1 MRRTSAITLA
11 GVTALA
17 LTVSACGREDAG
29 SGAAETGKAVST
41 GAATGTITMWAMGA
55 EGENL
60 PKLTKEFEAANPGVK
75 VQVTAIPWD
84 AAHDKFTTAI
94 TANKT
99 PDVAMV
105 GTTWMGEFAG
115 MDALDPTPGEI
126 DKSVFFEGAQKTTEV
141 DGTSYGVP
149 WYVETRLVYY
159 RTDLAEKAGITTPP
173 TDWDGLKDDG
183 QGHAGQGRREVRHR
197 PAGRRHRF
205 LAVGH
210 AVRVVR
216 GRRPHQGR
224 RQGVQL
230 RQPRDARRRSQYYQS
245 FFTDGISDKA
255 APATPTTEPDFASG
269 KVPMFISGPWM
280 MSAVEKAG
288 GGGVQGQVRRLRRSR
303 PTSCPSSF
311 VGGSNLVVFKNTQN
325 RDSSWKLVQ
334 LALGPQDPG
343 RSGTACRPTCP
354 SVKSAWQDPA
364 LTADTKLAV
373 FGKQLET
380 AQAPPSFPT
389 WEQVVT
395 VVRHRDGEDHEVRR
409 RPGRLAEDRAEAG
422 RVHRDRE
429 LTMSTATERDAASVG
444 SAQPGTAGPVPPS
457 TDGTPAAG
465 GRGGPRGS
473 SRCRSV
479 CSSSS
484 SRSGRWPSHCS

>member
-1 MRRTSAITLA
+1 MRRTSAITVA

-17 LTVSACGREDAG
+17 LTVSACGREEAG
-29 SGAAETGKAVST
+29 SGATETGKAVST
-41 GAATGTITMWAMGA
+41 GAATGTITVWAMGA

-60 PKLTKEFEAANPGVK
+60 PTLAKEFETANPGVK
-75 VQVTAIPWD
+75 VEVTPIPWD

-105 GTTWMGEFAG
+105 GTTWMGEFAQLG
-115 MDALDPTPGEI
+115 ALDPTPGQI

-141 DGTSYGVP
+141 DGTSYGIP

-159 RTDLAEKAGITTPP
+159 RTDLAEKAGITEPP
-173 TDWDGLKDDG
+173 TDWDGLKSMAKAMQDKAGAKWGIGLQAGGTGSWQSVMPFAWSAGADLTKDG
-183 QGHAGQGRREVRHR
+183 GKAYNFDSPEVLK
-197 PAGRRHRF
+197 ATE
-205 LAVGH
+205 
-210 AVRVVR
+210 
-216 GRRPHQGR
+216 
-224 RQGVQL
+224 
-230 RQPRDARRRSQYYQS
+230 YYQS

-288 GGGVQGQVRRLRRSR
+288 GEGFKDKYDVMQI
-303 PTSCPSSF
+303 PADKTSSSF
-311 VGGSNLVVFKNTQN
+311 VGGSNLVVFKNTKN
-325 RDSSWKLVQ
+325 RDSSWKFVQ
-334 LALGPQDPG
+334 WLADPKVQVKWYQL
-343 RSGTACRPTCP
+343 STDLP

-364 LTADTKLAV
+364 LTADTKLAT

-395 VVRHRDGEDHEVRR
+395 SFD
-409 RPGRLAEDRAEAG
+409 
-422 RVHRDRE
+422 
-429 LTMSTATERDAASVG
+429 TEMEKVTKTGAD
-444 SAQPGTAGPVPPS
+444 
-457 TDGTPAAG
+457 PAAALKTVQQQADSIG
-465 GRGGPRGS
+465 TGN
-473 SRCRSV
+473 
-479 CSSSS
+479 
-484 SRSGRWPSHCS
+484 

>member
-17 LTVSACGREDAG
+17 LTVSACGRNDAAG
-29 SGAAETGKAVST
+29 GAAATGKAVSS
-41 GAATGTITMWAMGA
+41 GAAKGTITVWAMGA
-55 EGENL
+55 EGQNL
-60 PKLTKEFEAANPGVK
+60 PTLAQEFEAANPGVK

-115 MDALDPTPGEI
+115 MDALDPTPGSI
-126 DKSVFFEGAQKTTEV
+126 DKSVFFDGAQKTTEV
-141 DGTSYGVP
+141 GGTSYGVP

-159 RTDLAEKAGITTPP
+159 RTDLAKKAGITTPP
-173 TDWDGLKDDG
+173 TDWDGLKTMAKAMQDKAGAKYGIGLQAGGTGSWQSIMPFAWSAGADLTKDG
-183 QGHAGQGRREVRHR
+183 GKAYNFDSPEVLK
-197 PAGRRHRF
+197 ATK
-205 LAVGH
+205 
-210 AVRVVR
+210 
-216 GRRPHQGR
+216 
-224 RQGVQL
+224 
-230 RQPRDARRRSQYYQS
+230 YYQS

-288 GGGVQGQVRRLRRSR
+288 GGNKFKDKYDVFQIPADKMS
-303 PTSCPSSF
+303 SSF
-311 VGGSNLVVFKNTQN
+311 VGGSNLAVFKNTKN
-325 RDSSWKLVQ
+325 RDSAWKFVQ
-334 LALGPQDPG
+334 WLSDPKTQVKWYG
-343 RSGTACRPTCP
+343 MSTDLP

-364 LTADTKLAV
+364 LTADKKLAV

-395 VVRHRDGEDHEVRR
+395 SFD
-409 RPGRLAEDRAEAG
+409 
-422 RVHRDRE
+422 
-429 LTMSTATERDAASVG
+429 TEMEKVTKTGAD
-444 SAQPGTAGPVPPS
+444 
-457 TDGTPAAG
+457 PAAALKTVQKQADSIG
-465 GRGGPRGS
+465 TGN
-473 SRCRSV
+473 
-479 CSSSS
+479 
-484 SRSGRWPSHCS
+484 

>member
-29 SGAAETGKAVST
+29 SGAAQTGKAVAS
-41 GAATGTITMWAMGA
+41 GAATGTITVWAMGA
-55 EGENL
+55 EGEKL
-60 PKLTKEFEAANPGVK
+60 PDLTKEFEAANPGVK

-115 MDALDPTPGEI
+115 MDALDPTPGEV
-126 DKSVFFEGAQKTTEV
+126 DKSAFFEGAQKTTEV

-149 WYVETRLVYY
+149 WYVETRVIYY
-159 RTDLAEKAGITTPP
+159 RTDLAEKAGVTTPP
-173 TDWDGLKDDG
+173 TDWAGLKSMAKAMQDKAGAKYGIGLQAGGTGSWQSVMPFAWSAGADLTKDG
-183 QGHAGQGRREVRHR
+183 GKAYNFDSPEVLK
-197 PAGRRHRF
+197 A
-205 LAVGH
+205 AE
-210 AVRVVR
+210 
-216 GRRPHQGR
+216 
-224 RQGVQL
+224 
-230 RQPRDARRRSQYYQS
+230 YYQS

-288 GGGVQGQVRRLRRSR
+288 GEGFKDKYDVMQIPADVKS
-303 PTSCPSSF
+303 SSF

-325 RDSSWKLVQ
+325 RDSAWKLVNW
-334 LALGPQDPG
+334 LSDPKTQVKWYG
-343 RSGTACRPTCP
+343 MSTDLP
-354 SVKSAWQDPA
+354 SVQSAWQDPA
-364 LTADTKLAV
+364 LTADSKLAV

-395 VVRHRDGEDHEVRR
+395 SFDSEMEKVTKTGAD
-409 RPGRLAEDRAEAG
+409 
-422 RVHRDRE
+422 
-429 LTMSTATERDAASVG
+429 
-444 SAQPGTAGPVPPS
+444 
-457 TDGTPAAG
+457 PAAALKTVQKQAESIG
-465 GRGGPRGS
+465 TGN
-473 SRCRSV
+473 
-479 CSSSS
+479 
-484 SRSGRWPSHCS
+484 

>member
-1 MRRTSAITLA
+1 MRRTSAITVA
-11 GVTALA
+11 SVTALA
-17 LTVSACGREDAG
+17 LTVSGCGREAADSPSSASG
-29 SGAAETGKAVST
+29 SAVAS

-75 VQVTAIPWD
+75 VEVTAIPWD
-84 AAHDKFTTAI
+84 AAHDKFVTAI

-141 DGTSYGVP
+141 AGTSYGIP

-159 RTDLAEKAGITTPP
+159 RTDLAKKAGITTPP
-173 TDWDGLKDDG
+173 TDWAGLKDMAKAMQDKAGAKYGIGLQAGGVGSWQSVMPFAWSAGADLTKDG
-183 QGHAGQGRREVRHR
+183 GKAYNFDSPENLK
-197 PAGRRHRF
+197 A
-205 LAVGH
+205 AE
-210 AVRVVR
+210 
-216 GRRPHQGR
+216 
-224 RQGVQL
+224 
-230 RQPRDARRRSQYYQS
+230 YYQS
-245 FFTDGISDKA
+245 FVTDGISDKA
-255 APATPTTEPDFASG
+255 APATPTTEPDFVSG

-288 GGGVQGQVRRLRRSR
+288 GEGFKDKYDVMQIPADKQS
-303 PTSCPSSF
+303 SSF
-311 VGGSNLVVFKNTQN
+311 VGGSNLVVFKNTKN

-334 LALGPQDPG
+334 WLADPKTQVKWYG
-343 RSGTACRPTCP
+343 MSTDLP

-364 LTADTKLAV
+364 LTADPKLAV

-380 AQAPPSFPT
+380 AQAPPTFPT

-395 VVRHRDGEDHEVRR
+395 SYD
-409 RPGRLAEDRAEAG
+409 
-422 RVHRDRE
+422 
-429 LTMSTATERDAASVG
+429 TEMEKVTKTGAD
-444 SAQPGTAGPVPPS
+444 
-457 TDGTPAAG
+457 PAAALKTVQSQAESIG
-465 GRGGPRGS
+465 TGN
-473 SRCRSV
+473 
-479 CSSSS
+479 
-484 SRSGRWPSHCS
+484 

>member
-17 LTVSACGREDAG
+17 LTVSACGRNDAAG
-29 SGAAETGKAVST
+29 GAAATGKAVSS
-41 GAATGTITMWAMGA
+41 GAAKGTITVWAMGA
-55 EGENL
+55 EGQNL
-60 PKLTKEFEAANPGVK
+60 PTLAKEFEAANPGVK

-115 MDALDPTPGEI
+115 MDALDPTPGSI
-126 DKSVFFEGAQKTTEV
+126 DKSAFFEGAQKTTEV

-159 RTDLAEKAGITTPP
+159 RTDLAKKAGITTPP
-173 TDWDGLKDDG
+173 TDWDGLKTMAKAMQDKAGAKYGIGLQAGGTGSWQSVMPFAWSAGADLTKDG
-183 QGHAGQGRREVRHR
+183 GKAYNFDSPEVLK
-197 PAGRRHRF
+197 AT
-205 LAVGH
+205 
-210 AVRVVR
+210 
-216 GRRPHQGR
+216 
-224 RQGVQL
+224 
-230 RQPRDARRRSQYYQS
+230 QYYQS

-288 GGGVQGQVRRLRRSR
+288 GGAKFKDKYDVFQI
-303 PTSCPSSF
+303 PADKTSSSF
-311 VGGSNLVVFKNTQN
+311 VGGSNLAVFKNTKN
-325 RDSSWKLVQ
+325 RDSAWKLVQ
-334 LALGPQDPG
+334 WLADPKVQVKWYQ
-343 RSGTACRPTCP
+343 SSTDLP

-364 LTADTKLAV
+364 LTADKKLAV

-380 AQAPPSFPT
+380 AQAPPSFAT
-389 WEQVVT
+389 WEQVITSFDTEMEKVT
-395 VVRHRDGEDHEVRR
+395 KTGAD
-409 RPGRLAEDRAEAG
+409 
-422 RVHRDRE
+422 
-429 LTMSTATERDAASVG
+429 
-444 SAQPGTAGPVPPS
+444 
-457 TDGTPAAG
+457 PAAALKTVQQQADSIGTG
-465 GRGGPRGS
+465 G
-473 SRCRSV
+473 
-479 CSSSS
+479 
-484 SRSGRWPSHCS
+484 

>member
-17 LTVSACGREDAG
+17 LTVSACGRSDAG
-29 SGAAETGKAVST
+29 SGAAQTGKAVSS

-55 EGENL
+55 EGEKL
-60 PKLTKEFEAANPGVK
+60 PQLTKEFEAANPGVK

-115 MDALDPTPGEI
+115 MNALDPTPG
-126 DKSVFFEGAQKTTEV
+126 SVDTSAFFDGAQKTTEV
-141 DGTSYGVP
+141 NGTSFGVP
-149 WYVETRLVYY
+149 WYVETRLVFY
-159 RTDLAEKAGITTPP
+159 RTDLAKKAGITAPP
-173 TDWDGLKDDG
+173 TDWAGLKNMAKAMQDKAGAKYGIGLQAGGTGSWQSVMPFAWSAGADLTKDG
-183 QGHAGQGRREVRHR
+183 GKAYNFDSPEVLK
-197 PAGRRHRF
+197 A
-205 LAVGH
+205 
-210 AVRVVR
+210 
-216 GRRPHQGR
+216 
-224 RQGVQL
+224 
-230 RQPRDARRRSQYYQS
+230 SQYYQS

-288 GGGVQGQVRRLRRSR
+288 GKGFKDKYDVMQIPADKQS
-303 PTSCPSSF
+303 SSF
-311 VGGSNLVVFKNTQN
+311 VGGSNLVVFKNTKN
-325 RDSSWKLVQ
+325 RDSSWKLVNW
-334 LALGPQDPG
+334 LSDPKTQVKWYG
-343 RSGTACRPTCP
+343 MSTDLPA
-354 SVKSAWQDPA
+354 VKSAWQDPA
-364 LTADTKLAV
+364 LTADKKLAV

-395 VVRHRDGEDHEVRR
+395 SFD
-409 RPGRLAEDRAEAG
+409 
-422 RVHRDRE
+422 
-429 LTMSTATERDAASVG
+429 TEMEKVTKTGAD
-444 SAQPGTAGPVPPS
+444 
-457 TDGTPAAG
+457 PAAALKTVQKQAESIG
-465 GRGGPRGS
+465 TGS
-473 SRCRSV
+473 
-479 CSSSS
+479 
-484 SRSGRWPSHCS
+484 

>member
-29 SGAAETGKAVST
+29 GGAAATGKAVSS
-41 GAATGTITMWAMGA
+41 GAAKGTITVWAMGA
-55 EGENL
+55 EGEKL
-60 PKLTKEFEAANPGVK
+60 PALVKEFEAANPGVK

-115 MDALDPTPGEI
+115 MDALDPTPGSI

-173 TDWDGLKDDG
+173 TDWDGLKDMAKAMQDKAGAKYGIGLQAGGTGSWQSVMPFAWSAGADLTKDG
-183 QGHAGQGRREVRHR
+183 GKAYNFDSPEVLK
-197 PAGRRHRF
+197 ATE
-205 LAVGH
+205 
-210 AVRVVR
+210 
-216 GRRPHQGR
+216 
-224 RQGVQL
+224 
-230 RQPRDARRRSQYYQS
+230 YYQS

-288 GGGVQGQVRRLRRSR
+288 GGEKFKDKYDVFQIPADKMS
-303 PTSCPSSF
+303 SSF
-311 VGGSNLVVFKNTQN
+311 VGGSNLAVFKNTKN
-325 RDSSWKLVQ
+325 RDSAWKFVQ
-334 LALGPQDPG
+334 WLSDPKTQVEWYK
-343 RSGTACRPTCP
+343 SSTDLP

-364 LTADTKLAV
+364 LTADEKLAV

-395 VVRHRDGEDHEVRR
+395 SFD
-409 RPGRLAEDRAEAG
+409 
-422 RVHRDRE
+422 
-429 LTMSTATERDAASVG
+429 TEMEKVTKSGAD
-444 SAQPGTAGPVPPS
+444 
-457 TDGTPAAG
+457 PAAALKTVQKQAESIG
-465 GRGGPRGS
+465 TGN
-473 SRCRSV
+473 
-479 CSSSS
+479 
-484 SRSGRWPSHCS
+484 